1 MVYKFTRKETQ
12 RTRGTVKVTQKS
24 VRKRA
29 DAKKKRSGTGTKKK
43 IKKSQQ
49 SNSKDPRGYLKGPHH
64 LVAITAFRQV
74 VKAGLLSQIR
84 PLLDASKRN
93 NPLNDFTNLFYYFF
107 GRIHYNPQTHFL
119 SVLVVD
125 GPFVEVS
132 GWVGVEHF

>member
-24 VRKRA
+24 VRKKA
-29 DAKKKRSGTGTKKK
+29 DAKKREAEQETKK

-107 GRIHYNPQTHFL
+107 WPDSL
-119 SVLVVD
+119 
-125 GPFVEVS
+125 
-132 GWVGVEHF
+132 